1 MQIVGSVTT
10 KEEADDIVQIAKYF
24 VVGQRARYL
33 ASEITDKVTD
43 EIIKELDKTNYLK
56 YFGKK
61 LQKKK

>member
-33 ASEITDKVTD
+33 ASEITD